1 VLVAAACATK
11 QGRGQMFETLFGVET
26 PLAVRFS
33 FALFIMLGLI
43 GTAAWAVRRFATAR
57 LGSDDSRGRAPRL
70 AVIDTASVD
79 ERRRLILI
87 RRDSVEHLLM
97 IGGPIDIVVEPNIVR
112 TIAAPREVAVTR
124 LPAAAEPH
132 PHTIPELDKRSLP
145 QQPEAAATPRLAPR
159 TEPLPEAP
167 AARPPESHAELFI
180 RPQHDTLAALAAE
193 LLTRRVQRGGL
204 PGNDRAHLSKPRMP
218 VELTPVNSASV
229 NPNLAKLAHHLEA
242 ALRVPDM
249 PAERRE
255 AYAPAMP
262 ASAASRA
269 VEHAAAALRRTR
281 ARAARMA
288 EPKSMHTEADPR
300 EGAALYDSD
309 NLAPRIAHLLG
320 RRIS

>member
-1 VLVAAACATK
+1 
-11 QGRGQMFETLFGVET
+11 MFETLFGVET

-43 GTAAWAVRRFATAR
+43 GTAAWAVRRISEAR

-112 TIAAPREVAVTR
+112 TVAAPREVAVTR

-132 PHTIPELDKRSLP
+132 PHTIPGLDKRSLP
-145 QQPEAAATPRLAPR
+145 QQPEAAATLRLVPR

-167 AARPPESHAELFI
+167 AAWPPESHAELFI

-193 LLTRRVQRGGL
+193 LLTRRVERGGL

-255 AYAPAMP
+255 AYAPAML

-269 VEHAAAALRRTR
+269 VEHAAAALLRTR

-309 NLAPRIAHLLG
+309 NLAPRVAHLLG